1 MISYKILIKKLLVFL
16 YFWRTVGPGCK
27 KKLILIKNTKPCLAV
42 IIFDCSAAHAFSATG
57 ILILA
62 ENSCLQSNILSCTP
76 SPQEVEQGPQ
86 SPPAQEGGQGVRL
99 HLTICVPGL
108 FDSVHLE
115 SGTTFPSDLNYF
127 IYTKIIERNWFFD
140 TSSNF
145 LNPISLQPYVVDLS
159 FFKVLTL
166 LIYIILV

>member
-1 MISYKILIKKLLVFL
+1 MIKNDW
-16 YFWRTVGPGCK
+16 YFYIFGGPLARVAR

-62 ENSCLQSNILSCTP
+62 ENSCLQSNLLSCTP

-99 HLTICVPGL
+99 HLTIWVPGL

-115 SGTTFPSDLNYF
+115 SGTTFPSDLNWIIIWKF
-127 IYTKIIERNWFFD
+127 IKLNWF
-140 TSSNF
+140 
-145 LNPISLQPYVVDLS
+145 LS
-159 FFKVLTL
+159 QTL
-166 LIYIILV
+166 KF